1 MEDAVTA
8 ILLDRRSFLRVSAVA
23 GGGMMLALHFEPAE
37 LLAQGPPP
45 ATFDALAFVTINAD
59 GTVTI
64 MNKNPE
70 IGQGVKNM
78 LPMIIADELDVDW
91 SSVKVE
97 QAAVDGSKFGAQFA
111 GGSLSTPMNW
121 DPLRQVGAA
130 CRQMVLAAAA
140 QKWSVPAG
148 ELTTR
153 SGRVSHAAS
162 NRSASYALAVEE
174 EAR

>member
-1 MEDAVTA
+1 MTA

-23 GGGMMLALHFEPAE
+23 GGGMMLALHLEPAE
-37 LLAQGPPP
+37 LFAQGPPP

-91 SSVKVE
+91 SSVKVGRLRLM
-97 QAAVDGSKFGAQFA
+97 APSSAQFA
-111 GGSLSTPMNW
+111 GGSLLDLMNW
-121 DPLRQVGAA
+121 DPLRQVGA
-130 CRQMVLAAAA
+130 VPSDGAAA
-140 QKWSVPAG
+140 QKWSVP
-148 ELTTR
+148 
-153 SGRVSHAAS
+153 
-162 NRSASYALAVEE
+162 LAN
-174 EAR
+174 

>member
-1 MEDAVTA
+1 M
-8 ILLDRRSFLRVSAVA
+8 
-23 GGGMMLALHFEPAE
+23 P
-37 LLAQGPPP
+37 
-45 ATFDALAFVTINAD
+45 LAFVKINAD

-97 QAAVDGSKFGAQFA
+97 QAAVDGNKFGAQFA

-130 CRQMVLAAAA
+130 
-140 QKWSVPAG
+140 VPSDGARRRRA
-148 ELTTR
+148 EVER
-153 SGRVSHAAS
+153 SGWRIDDALRAA
-162 NRSASYALAVEE
+162 
-174 EAR
+174 

>member
-1 MEDAVTA
+1 VTA

-23 GGGMMLALHFEPAE
+23 GGGMMLALHLEPAE

-140 QKWSVPAG
+140 QKWSVPVG
-148 ELTTR
+148 DLTTR
-153 SGRVSHAAS
+153 SGRV
-162 NRSASYALAVEE
+162 
-174 EAR
+174 